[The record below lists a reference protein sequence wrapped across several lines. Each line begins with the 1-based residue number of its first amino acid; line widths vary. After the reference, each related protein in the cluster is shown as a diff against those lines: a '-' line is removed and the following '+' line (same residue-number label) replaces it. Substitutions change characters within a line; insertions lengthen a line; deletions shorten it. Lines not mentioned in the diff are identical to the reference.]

1 MPAADDF
8 ADGALLAERV
18 EQAIE
23 NVKQAR
29 AIVDAFDD
37 CADVGA
43 KLQEALESLRSLR
56 NGRRQPGS

>member
-1 MPAADDF
+1 MPAAGDF
-8 ADGALLAERV
+8 ADGASRAERV

-23 NVKQAR
+23 NLKQAR

-43 KLQEALESLRSLR
+43 KLQEALESLRRLR
-56 NGRRQPGS
+56 NRRR